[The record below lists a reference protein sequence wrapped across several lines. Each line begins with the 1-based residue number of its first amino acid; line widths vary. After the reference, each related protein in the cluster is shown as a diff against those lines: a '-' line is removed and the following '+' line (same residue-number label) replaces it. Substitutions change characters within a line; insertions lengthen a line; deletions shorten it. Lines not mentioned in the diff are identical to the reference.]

1 MVPPSGTWERRR
13 ADVYAMA
20 ADWLGP
26 IAATEEEGL
35 ELLLKRYLAG
45 FGPGRLADAA
55 NWAGVPAKKLQPA
68 AEKLNLRRFED
79 EEGKELLDLPRAPL
93 PDAKTPAPARFLP
106 VWDAILL
113 AHARRA
119 EILAEEHRPLIF
131 TTKTPQSVN
140 TFLVDGAV
148 AGKWSVKRTA
158 KKAELL
164 VEPFETAARQGEEGA
179 PVGGRGAR
187 PLPRAGRRDSHG
199 QARRISVTPSRTVS
213 MTLTTRSSAAHVVV
227 EGSDRRR
234 ALGVV
239 GLVEHAPA
247 PERVVG
253 RDEPALGEPRQRP
266 PRSSS
271 T

>member
-1 MVPPSGTWERRR
+1 
-13 ADVYAMA
+13 MA
-20 ADWLGP
+20 SDWLGP

-55 NWAGVPAKKLQPA
+55 SWAGVPAKKLQPA

-93 PDAKTPAPARFLP
+93 PIRRHPRRRVSPSVGRDPPRARAPRQ
-106 VWDAILL
+106 
-113 AHARRA
+113 
-119 EILAEEHRPLIF
+119 ILADEYRPLIF

-164 VEPFETAARQGEEGA
+164 VEPFEKLPTKAKKELQAE
-179 PVGGRGAR
+179 VRGSSAFTS
-187 PLPRAGRRDSHG
+187 PTRR
-199 QARRISVTPSRTVS
+199 
-213 MTLTTRSSAAHVVV
+213 LTRSGSPDQRDAVADSEHDAHDATVRRTCSLNARMAVVPS
-227 EGSDRRR
+227 ESSD
-234 ALGVV
+234 
-239 GLVEHAPA
+239 
-247 PERVVG
+247 
-253 RDEPALGEPRQRP
+253 
-266 PRSSS
+266 SSS
-271 T
+271 TRPLQSVLSAAIRPRSERRGRTAS